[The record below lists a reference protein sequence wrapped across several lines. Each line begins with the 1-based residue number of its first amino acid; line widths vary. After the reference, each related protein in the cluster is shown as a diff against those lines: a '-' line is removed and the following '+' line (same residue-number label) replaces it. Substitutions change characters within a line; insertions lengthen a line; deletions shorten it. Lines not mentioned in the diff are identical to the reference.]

1 MAGRTGAQNGARP
14 AAMPMRLS
22 GIAKL
27 YRQSG
32 LFTWQLRGGSR
43 DSLRPGLQDPWKGNA
58 TRGSDIMAYRSS
70 PASLSLIH
78 ISEPTRLR

>member
-1 MAGRTGAQNGARP
+1 MAGGTGAQNGARP

-58 TRGSDIMAYRSS
+58 TRGSCSPGRRLSRDPPRSCQVKR
-70 PASLSLIH
+70 PLC
-78 ISEPTRLR
+78 R